1 MLDDLVDAL
10 DSGKDDDEILPLI
23 TEEAAQSQD
32 PDGCKRT
39 TASRL
44 ERECRWLVLRRL
56 GV

>member
-39 TASRL
+39 TASSL
-44 ERECRWLVLRRL
+44 LRECR
-56 GV
+56 